1 MTVLKRKSSP
11 QTGDSDTINDDQSGD
26 VFGQVIDAAKR
37 NGMSLETWLQVA
49 VRQDENRDHLSP
61 DEKTLKKLLQTQRH
75 SRLEAERAA
84 FVAEEALQD
93 ELEEPDTDADSEALI
108 SAIDDLSTQLNFLKT
123 PEEPNTED
131 NPQLPAAEGAAEDD
145 EVYRMQGGGST
156 IEDLRARI
164 LALKQRIVSPV
175 EPLEDAETELESNNA
190 APEIIFDL
198 DLDASPGRTTRPD
211 SVTEYDAGDESF
223 DQSHDQS
230 LWDTSF
236 AQQPATGG
244 SPTPDAILEE
254 AETAPEDGEKEEALS
269 SEVMES
275 HFKLLGDKINSLL
288 EKSDSEA
295 KTHNDDIREKL
306 EHNLSLLESKISQL
320 PTRDDVAILR
330 PMAKMQVKLQEDQ
343 GRLDQNLQKL
353 ADEHVRLHNSVTQ
366 SDAGRQLP
374 ALQSQIDNLEASV
387 KSIKPALSRDVAG
400 LLDLTVQKL
409 EKSIRQQP
417 DAVTN
422 SALQTQIAKLEKTL
436 QNLPSEIAQQ
446 QPNPQSL
453 ISFLPPRETLES
465 IEHTVGRLEAIL
477 MEQQTS
483 LNALKA
489 GDQTHLFKDRFD
501 SLLARLDDTMKRF
514 DSASLEADR
523 RAGESTEQQT
533 FQNQNFVEQLS
544 LQIESLERRIEEIP
558 ALGAAKIDETDA
570 THQQMQDDL
579 ARIETQMSTVM
590 AQLEKQL
597 ARPDPKIPAAPTA
610 TEVSKAVSDAV
621 VTPLHEALNRVERG
635 IDARSQQTLDDL
647 SALLKAN
654 AEKSKSPEGL
664 DKRLSSVPD
673 TLSLLLNKIYDLESG
688 VDRLQAK
695 RSKQAVAH
703 SVAAKDTQTRSRIR
717 KAEIVPDR
725 TDRTGRT
732 DQSGDTPPQPSKP
745 ALETTRETARP
756 SESVEA
762 VEPVQQAAASGT
774 ARGSRSAKS
783 EQTAEPGVG
792 MNYIAAARRATHKR
806 AERPAIPAEAAS
818 TEDPSVDSI
827 KRRAEHFLAQQKQ
840 ELQTESD
847 PSRRKKIL
855 GVCLGLSLIIAAVA
869 LTLQSYRSQS
879 GPEEVLTT
887 GSISGPAKAARASLA
902 AASKVIDDPSDT
914 AARPVR
920 QKIPDRLPGG
930 TDRFSALGENIFGAL
945 TKPTNI
951 ALPVAKPDSAKTATD
966 TPLLHTFVAPAPAST
981 IGPLPLRYKAAIGD
995 AVAQFEVGSRYADGF
1010 GTPADMQKAV
1020 QWYRRAADQ
1029 GLAPALYRLGSL
1041 LEHGR
1046 GITKDKAAAA
1056 ELYEQAGDKGNTK
1069 AMYNLGVLHAQGA
1082 LGEPD
1087 FAAAA
1092 EWFTRAAEAG
1102 VRDSQFN
1109 LAILHARGM
1118 GVATDLEEAYFWFAV
1133 AAKDGDPD
1141 AIAKRDALGP
1151 DLLSDIRAQLDRK
1164 VAGWVPELPPENAN
1178 NVAIPDEG
1186 WIAVEL
1192 PASAEAVLAKH
1203 AETASDG
1210 ETASV
1215 GGLPTFFEQ
1224 SGVLDGKPLTN
1235 IDESRI

>member
-1 MTVLKRKSSP
+1 VTVLKRNFSP
-11 QTGDSDTINDDQSGD
+11 QTGDSPTRNVDQSGD
-26 VFGQVIDAAKR
+26 VFSQVIDAAKR
-37 NGMSLETWLQVA
+37 NGMSLEAWLQVA
-49 VRQDENRDHLSP
+49 VRQDEDRDHLSP

-93 ELEEPDTDADSEALI
+93 EFEEADTDADSEALI
-108 SAIDDLSTQLNFLKT
+108 NAIDDLSAQLNFLKT
-123 PEEPNTED
+123 PEEPDFDD
-131 NPQLPAAEGAAEDD
+131 NLQLPASDGAADDD
-145 EVYRMQGGGST
+145 EVHRLHGDGST
-156 IEDLRARI
+156 VKDLRARI
-164 LALKQRIVSPV
+164 LALKQRLVSPV
-175 EPLEDAETELESNNA
+175 EPLEQAETEPQAGFDGAHNT
-190 APEIIFDL
+190 APGIVFDL
-198 DLDASPGRTTRPD
+198 ELDEAPGRNIIPD
-211 SVTEYDAGDESF
+211 SETENDAGDETRDETF
-223 DQSHDQS
+223 
-230 LWDTSF
+230 LGMSF
-236 AQQPATGG
+236 AQQSATGG
-244 SPTPDAILEE
+244 GGAPDVIVQE
-254 AETAPEDGEKEEALS
+254 AETAPDNGEKEEALS
-269 SEVMES
+269 SEMMES

-295 KTHNDDIREKL
+295 KTHNDEIREKL
-306 EHNLSLLESKISQL
+306 EHNLSLLETKISQL

-343 GRLDQNLQKL
+343 GRLDENFQKL

-366 SDAGRQLP
+366 SDAGRQMP
-374 ALQSQIDNLEASV
+374 ALQAQIDNLEASL
-387 KSIKPALSRDVAG
+387 KSIKPALSRDVAS

-409 EKSIRQQP
+409 EKSTRQQP

-477 MEQQTS
+477 MEQQAS
-483 LNALKA
+483 LNALKS
-489 GDQTHLFKDRFD
+489 GNQTEVFKDRFD
-501 SLLARLDDTMKRF
+501 GLLARLDDTMKRF

-523 RAGESTEQQT
+523 RAGENTEQQIA
-533 FQNQNFVEQLS
+533 QNQTFVEQLS
-544 LQIESLERRIEEIP
+544 GQIESLERRIEEIP
-558 ALGAAKIDETDA
+558 ALGAAKNDETDA

-597 ARPDPKIPAAPTA
+597 AKPDPKIPAAPTA

-621 VTPLHEALNRVERG
+621 VTPLNEALNRVERG
-635 IDARSQQTLDDL
+635 IDAKSRQTLDDL

-654 AEKSKSPEGL
+654 ADKSKSSEGL
-664 DKRLSSVPD
+664 EKRLSSVPD

-695 RSKQAVAH
+695 RRKQAVVR
-703 SVAAKDTQTRSRIR
+703 SVAAKDTQIGSRIR
-717 KAEIVPDR
+717 KAGTVASRPDHA
-725 TDRTGRT
+725 GP
-732 DQSGDTPPQPSKP
+732 SGQTPPQPSKP
-745 ALETTRETARP
+745 SHEAARP
-756 SESVEA
+756 NQANEA
-762 VEPVQQAAASGT
+762 VAPVQKLATSDTKRG
-774 ARGSRSAKS
+774 ARDAKS
-783 EQTAEPGVG
+783 DQTAEPGVG

-806 AERPAIPAEAAS
+806 AERPAIPAEATS
-818 TEDPSVDSI
+818 TEAPSVESI
-827 KRRAEHFLAQQKQ
+827 KRRAEHILAQQKQ
-840 ELQTESD
+840 DMRTETD

-869 LTLQSYRSQS
+869 LTLQSYRTQS
-879 GPEEVLTT
+879 GAEEVLTT
-887 GSISGPAKAARASLA
+887 GSISGPANAARASLA
-902 AASKVIDDPSDT
+902 AASKVIDDQADT
-914 AARPVR
+914 AAARPTR

-930 TDRFSALGENIFGAL
+930 TDRFSALGDRIFGSL
-945 TKPTNI
+945 TQPTNI
-951 ALPVAKPDSAKTATD
+951 ALPIARPESAEVSTG

-1010 GTPADMQKAV
+1010 GTPADMKKAV

-1046 GITKDKAAAA
+1046 GIAKDKAAAA

-1087 FAAAA
+1087 FGAAAK
-1092 EWFTRAAEAG
+1092 WFTKAAEAG

-1141 AIAKRDALGP
+1141 AISKRDALGP

-1178 NVAIPDEG
+1178 NVSIPDEG